1 MKGFF
6 ISLFVVSIVAAT
18 AIILVMSMRYENE
31 YTLHYASNAFFV
43 VGLITLSFGVLTV
56 TGASQIFLAMGYTI
70 KNIFKKQDLKF
81 REYLEAREERQNSN
95 KSYVG
100 LNLVIIGFI
109 LVVISFRLAA
119 QV

>member
-1 MKGFF
+1 
-6 ISLFVVSIVAAT
+6 
-18 AIILVMSMRYENE
+18 MRYENE
-31 YTLHYASNAFFV
+31 YTFHYAANAFFV
-43 VGLITLSFGVLTV
+43 AGLITLSSGVISV

-70 KNIFKKQDLKF
+70 KNVFKKQDLKF
-81 REYLEAREERQNSN
+81 REYLEAREERQSSN

-100 LNLVIIGFI
+100 LNLLIIGFI